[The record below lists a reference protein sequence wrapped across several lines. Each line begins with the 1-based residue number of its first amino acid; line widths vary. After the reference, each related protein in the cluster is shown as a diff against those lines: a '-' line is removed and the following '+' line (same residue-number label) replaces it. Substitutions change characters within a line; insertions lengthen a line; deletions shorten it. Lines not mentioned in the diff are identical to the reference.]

1 MQRKL
6 KKEIKRLKDNF
17 EGLLFF
23 DELSKVV
30 YATDA
35 SAYREIPFG
44 VAHPKTKNDLQ
55 KLIEFAKATNITLI
69 PRGAG
74 TSLAG
79 QVVGDGLVIDFS
91 RYFNRVLEVNA
102 DEKWVRVEPGVIL
115 DELNNRLKVHNLFFA
130 PETSTS
136 NRCTIGGMVGNNSCG
151 SHSLVYGSTREH
163 LLETTLLLANNEEV
177 LLKDLSKEEFEVK
190 TQEDSLEGLIYKS
203 IP

>member
-6 KKEIKRLKDNF
+6 KKEIKNLKDGF
-17 EGLLFF
+17 EGALFF

-44 VAHPKTKNDLQ
+44 VAHPKTKNDLK

-91 RYFNRVLEVNA
+91 RYFNRILEVNI
-102 DEKWVRVEPGVIL
+102 EERWVRVEPGAVL
-115 DELNNRLKVHNLFFA
+115 DELNNSLRVHNLFFA

-163 LLETTLLLANNEEV
+163 LLETKLFLANNEEV
-177 LLKDLSKEEFEVK
+177 LLKGLDKEEIGRASCRERV
-190 TQEDSLEGLIYKS
+190 
-203 IP
+203 